1 LLVVVFPIIIF
12 RITTLLSFKAQFSSM
27 APVSLTGVEAVKAAA
42 EDASVRM
49 ATGVPGY
56 PINTVFTV
64 LQEAGV
70 DHGSI
75 AQWEFNEKI
84 AYEMAL
90 GASACGNR
98 AMVLSKHVG
107 INVMADPLI
116 ISATHSIGAGIVV
129 LAGDDVGAM
138 LSQNEQDSRWY
149 GKLAEIPVFDPQGPG
164 ELYDAL
170 LEGFL
175 LSEQISAP
183 VLVRVTEPVLMDTG
197 AVNRRKIPEAQKKI
211 DRHTWDY
218 TMFGK
223 HQKYMRDGW
232 SVAQHRAGASPL
244 NRIVRKSRIGII
256 SSGHAS
262 QPAAE
267 AADAMRLSHLSLGFV
282 NPFPKRKVEDF
293 VNEME
298 HVLICEEASPYIE
311 SHLSS
316 PKVRGRFTGHLPLAG
331 GLDAQMIMDAAEHIL
346 EPKVQST
353 IEPETMAERGF
364 FKKACHECPF
374 QPVYE
379 AIKALNVNVASDV
392 GCSILTSG
400 PPYNMVDV
408 ACSLGSP
415 VSVASGF
422 REKGVAML
430 GDFGLL
436 HTGMQA
442 LLNAK
447 FNNRNVLTVLFVN
460 RRAAM
465 TGGQTVPDITDTVK
479 ATFGDVTIVN
489 EASGLTVEKVKADL
503 ETMIKQP
510 GLSIYLVRG
519 QCPED
524 AQHQR
529 VQ

>member
-1 LLVVVFPIIIF
+1 MKSNPVTGRFLII
-12 RITTLLSFKAQFSSM
+12 TLLSLKLLFSSM
-27 APVSLTGVEAVKAAA
+27 APVSLTGVEAVRAAA
-42 EDASVRM
+42 EDAGVRM

-56 PINTVFTV
+56 PINAAFTA
-64 LQEAGV
+64 LQETGI
-70 DHGSI
+70 GRW
-75 AQWEFNEKI
+75 QFNEKI

-90 GASACGNR
+90 GASACGDR

-116 ISATHSIGAGIVV
+116 ISATHGIGGGIVV
-129 LAGDDVGAM
+129 IAGDDVGAM

-149 GKLAEIPVFDPQGPG
+149 GKLAEIPVLDPQGPG
-164 ELYDAL
+164 ELYDAV

-183 VLVRVTEPVLMDTG
+183 VLVRVTEPVLLNSG
-197 AVNRRKIPEAQKKI
+197 PVNRRKIPEAQKKI
-211 DRHTWDY
+211 DRHVWDY
-218 TMFGK
+218 TMLGK
-223 HQKYMRDGW
+223 HQKYLKDGW
-232 SVAQHRAGASPL
+232 STAQHRALSSPL
-244 NRIVRKSRIGII
+244 NRITRKTRIGII
-256 SSGHAS
+256 SSGNAS

-293 VNEME
+293 VNENE
-298 HVLICEEASPYIE
+298 AILICEEPSPYIE

-316 PKVRGRFTGHLPLAG
+316 PKVKGRFTGHLPMAG

-346 EPKVQST
+346 EPKVS
-353 IEPETMAERGF
+353 IPVEPETMKDRGF
-364 FKKACHECPF
+364 FKKACDGCPF

-400 PPYNMVDV
+400 PPFNMVDV

-415 VSVASGF
+415 VSVAAGF
-422 REKGVAML
+422 REKGIAML

-442 LLNAK
+442 LLNVR
-447 FNNRNVLTVLFVN
+447 FNNQDVLTVIFVN
-460 RRAAM
+460 QRAAM
-465 TGGQTVPDITDTVK
+465 TGGQTVPDITEVVK
-479 ATFGDVTIVN
+479 LTFGDVATVS
-489 EASGLTVEKVKADL
+489 EAGGLTVDKVKADL
-503 ETMIKQP
+503 EGLLKQP

-519 QCPED
+519 QCPEG
-524 AQHQR
+524 AQHQK
-529 VQ
+529 V